1 MKHLGSNGNPMSL
14 ARKLERMPGNP
25 NFTQNYVRKRI
36 TEELLDDI
44 SIWKDKRNKLIH
56 ALIKQPYDAGN
67 LRDMANEGN
76 ELVKKLDNKVRSVN
90 KYFDKQ
96 MKDT

>member
-1 MKHLGSNGNPMSL
+1 
-14 ARKLERMPGNP
+14 MPGNP